1 MEKAL
6 KQAQEAAGNRRK
18 QNRFRRMFGR
28 ETLYTSVSEITE
40 ENLLDVLNRVLP
52 LHTQNRA
59 DIDYLWRYMRGDQPI
74 LRRTKKIRP
83 EIMNRIV
90 ENHANAIARFVS
102 GYFLGE
108 PCAYVQSGT
117 REGAA
122 DDIAK
127 LNGYMA
133 EQDKDSQDKELS
145 SWLAICGVGYRM
157 VLPRR
162 SIALQDDS
170 DSPFLVDTPDP
181 RDTFVVYHSGFK
193 HPPVLGAQLINVD
206 ESDKEVIFGYTRTHS
221 FCVDGNVVTEWKPH
235 ILGGIPIFEY
245 NLNMAKMGSFEPAL
259 TLLDA
264 LNTIASNRV
273 DGLEQFVQSF
283 VKFINCDI
291 DEATFQAMKDLGAI
305 KVKSVDGQHADVD
318 IVASELNQEQVQQ
331 LVDYIYSQVMSVCGL
346 PTTTK
351 GGSSTSDTGA
361 AVILRDGWAQMEAFA
376 KDMEGQFRP
385 PEMRFLRMVLRMLE
399 IEDGT
404 KLKASEIELKFTRR
418 HYENLLSKTQAL
430 IQMLQAGLDPKVAIA
445 SCGLFSDPIDVARQS
460 EKYLARWEPSGN
472 AGDTNAGENPPAGAA
487 EQTQIETERTVQT
500 QEE

>member
-1 MEKAL
+1 M
-6 KQAQEAAGNRRK
+6 KQAQEESEKRRK
-18 QNRFRRMFGR
+18 QNSFRRLFGR
-28 ETLYTSVSEITE
+28 KTLYTSVSEITE

-52 LHTQNRA
+52 LHAQNRA

-193 HPPVLGAQLINVD
+193 NPPILGAQLIKVNED
-206 ESDKEVIFGYTRTHS
+206 GAEKEVIFGYTRTHS
-221 FCVDGNVVTEWKPH
+221 FCVDGNVVTECNPH

-291 DEATFQAMKDLGAI
+291 DESTFKAMKDLGAI